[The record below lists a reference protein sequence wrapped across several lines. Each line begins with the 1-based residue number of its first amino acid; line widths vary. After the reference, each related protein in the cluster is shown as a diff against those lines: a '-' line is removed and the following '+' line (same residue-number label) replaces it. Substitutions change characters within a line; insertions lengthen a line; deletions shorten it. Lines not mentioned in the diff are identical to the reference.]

1 MAPHIT
7 FISCD
12 GPGTQIECGYNNVSM
27 ISTFSEAK
35 IVGIEGKNGAR
46 LTTHNNNFSVQVVDL
61 TETLHHG
68 QYFLFF
74 AFIFSLIQIQS
85 IYYMVY

>member
-1 MAPHIT
+1 MAPRIT

-27 ISTFSEAK
+27 ISAFSEAK

-46 LTTHNNNFSVQVVDL
+46 LTTHNNNFSIRVVDP
-61 TETLHHG
+61 TEILRHG
-68 QYFLFF
+68 RYFLFF
-74 AFIFSLIQIQS
+74 VFFFSLRHIQPIC
-85 IYYMVY
+85 YMVY